1 MEPWFDPNRYAW
13 IPGTMF
19 AAVAVLLA
27 VMVAWLVPRGQARR
41 FILRAWVALWVSA
54 LALVA
59 VGLLALLRD
68 QPWGVWYALLLPGVV
83 GTAVIGGTLLIIL
96 KRYRE
101 IEQRRVSAKDL
112 L

>member
-13 IPGTMF
+13 IPGTTF
-19 AAVAVLLA
+19 AVVAVLLA

-41 FILRAWVALWVSA
+41 LILTAWVILWASA

-59 VGLLALLRD
+59 VGLLALLRG
-68 QPWGVWYALLLPGVV
+68 QPWGVWYALVLPGVV
-83 GTAVIGGTLLIIL
+83 GTAVIGGTLLVIL

-101 IEQRRVSAKDL
+101 IEQRRLSAKDL

>member
-1 MEPWFDPNRYAW
+1 MQPWFDPNRYAW
-13 IPGTMF
+13 IPGTTF
-19 AAVAVLLA
+19 AAIAVLLA
-27 VMVAWLVPRGQARR
+27 AIVAWLVPRGQARR
-41 FILRAWVALWVSA
+41 FILTAWMALWASA

-83 GTAVIGGTLLIIL
+83 GTAVIGGTLPVIL
-96 KRYRE
+96 NRYRE
-101 IEQRRVSAKDL
+101 IEQRRLSAKDL